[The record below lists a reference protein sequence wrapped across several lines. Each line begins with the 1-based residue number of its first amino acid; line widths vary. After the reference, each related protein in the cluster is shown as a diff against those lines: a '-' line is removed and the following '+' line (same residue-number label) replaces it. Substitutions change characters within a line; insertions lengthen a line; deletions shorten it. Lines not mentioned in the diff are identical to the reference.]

1 MISLMEKVN
10 ALNNGKIEKKSKK
23 LGDKDYSEIKQ
34 WPLQIDLVPE
44 KAPFYHLQDFLI
56 ASDCTAFAY
65 GNFHRDLMKNHITL
79 IGCQKLKS
87 ESYFPKLTKIFIENN
102 ALISSPLVYALEYKN
117 NNKLIGHVIFHEYD
131 SKRYEIGW
139 IISEEYWNQGI
150 ADEITKS
157 LINFA
162 RKKLIHSLIIECD
175 PRQNKTIKLAVR
187 NGFKL
192 INDKELHI
200 YELVL

>member
-1 MISLMEKVN
+1 MILLKEKFMRIETQRCLIRNFNKSDVYTLYCILSSPKVMEY
-10 ALNNGKIEKKSKK
+10 IEPPFTEKK
-23 LGDKDYSEIKQ
+23 
-34 WPLQIDLVPE
+34 
-44 KAPFYHLQDFLI
+44 
-56 ASDCTAFAY
+56 
-65 GNFHRDLMKNHITL
+65 
-79 IGCQKLKS
+79 
-87 ESYFPKLTKIFIENN
+87 TKIFIENN
-102 ALISSPLVYALEYKN
+102 ALIPSPLVYALEYRN

-157 LINFA
+157 LIDFA

-175 PRQNKTIKLAVR
+175 PRQNKTIKLAIR

-192 INDKELHI
+192 ISDKELRI
-200 YELVL
+200 YELIL

>member
-1 MISLMEKVN
+1 LY
-10 ALNNGKIEKKSKK
+10 NG
-23 LGDKDYSEIKQ
+23 
-34 WPLQIDLVPE
+34 
-44 KAPFYHLQDFLI
+44 F
-56 ASDCTAFAY
+56 
-65 GNFHRDLMKNHITL
+65 
-79 IGCQKLKS
+79 
-87 ESYFPKLTKIFIENN
+87 
-102 ALISSPLVYALEYKN
+102 YKN

-192 INDKELHI
+192 ISDKELHI

>member
-1 MISLMEKVN
+1 MR
-10 ALNNGKIEKKSKK
+10 IET
-23 LGDKDYSEIKQ
+23 Q
-34 WPLQIDLVPE
+34 RC
-44 KAPFYHLQDFLI
+44 LI
-56 ASDCTAFAY
+56 RNFNESD
-65 GNFHRDLMKNHITL
+65 
-79 IGCQKLKS
+79 
-87 ESYFPKLTKIFIENN
+87 
-102 ALISSPLVYALEYKN
+102 VYALYCILSSPKVMEYIEPPFTEEK
-117 NNKLIGHVIFHEYD
+117 
-131 SKRYEIGW
+131 
-139 IISEEYWNQGI
+139 SEEYWNQGI

-192 INDKELHI
+192 ISDKELHI

>member
-1 MISLMEKVN
+1 MLFFTNMTV
-10 ALNNGKIEKKSKK
+10 
-23 LGDKDYSEIKQ
+23 KD
-34 WPLQIDLVPE
+34 
-44 KAPFYHLQDFLI
+44 
-56 ASDCTAFAY
+56 
-65 GNFHRDLMKNHITL
+65 MK
-79 IGCQKLKS
+79 
-87 ESYFPKLTKIFIENN
+87 
-102 ALISSPLVYALEYKN
+102 
-117 NNKLIGHVIFHEYD
+117 
-131 SKRYEIGW
+131 IGW
-139 IISEEYWNQGI
+139 IISEEYWKQGI

-192 INDKELHI
+192 ISDKELHI

>member
-1 MISLMEKVN
+1 MRIETQRCLIRNFNESDVYTLYCILSSPKVMEY
-10 ALNNGKIEKKSKK
+10 IEPPFTEEKTK
-23 LGDKDYSEIKQ
+23 L
-34 WPLQIDLVPE
+34 
-44 KAPFYHLQDFLI
+44 
-56 ASDCTAFAY
+56 
-65 GNFHRDLMKNHITL
+65 
-79 IGCQKLKS
+79 
-87 ESYFPKLTKIFIENN
+87 FIE
-102 ALISSPLVYALEYKN
+102 

-157 LINFA
+157 LIDFA

-175 PRQNKTIKLAVR
+175 SRQNKTIKLAVR

-192 INDKELHI
+192 ISDKELCI